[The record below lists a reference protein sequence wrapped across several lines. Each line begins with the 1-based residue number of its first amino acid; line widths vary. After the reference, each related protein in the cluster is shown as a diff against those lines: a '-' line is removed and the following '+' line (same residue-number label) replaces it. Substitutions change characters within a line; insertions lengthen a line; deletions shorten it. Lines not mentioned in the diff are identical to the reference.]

1 MRSETRRGDAK
12 GRHAFRFFSLCTK
25 GKRAAQRSASRASH
39 DSSRPSRVVGSQSDA
54 RYYYCAALHLM
65 QCNHLKLLLSIALC
79 VRPEVEGSSEA
90 RGPGTALH
98 YINGACHMC
107 NARNA
112 CSRVECASNSG
123 VRITESTVLSTV
135 QYVSTTCFLS
145 AASSVQRTR
154 MHTATAEA
162 HSMSTVGL
170 WPRRDCAF

>member
-1 MRSETRRGDAK
+1 MRRDAATRRDGT
-12 GRHAFRFFSLCTK
+12 RFVSSRCAQK
-25 GKRAAQRSASRASH
+25 ERGQRSAARRVRHMTRRVRLVSSARSRT
-39 DSSRPSRVVGSQSDA
+39 
-54 RYYYCAALHLM
+54 RYYYCAALHFM